1 MSNPVAKIV
10 DRHLKIWNTRNAA
23 DRITGIP
30 STYAEDVVVGE
41 PAAWL
46 SGFAGIE
53 YAIKAVQAQMPGMDL
68 AVTGP
73 DPDNGGHVYL
83 HLGARG
89 ERRQPRCQGPAC
101 DHREARTDPQ
111 SLRLF
116 RHLTF
121 RTRARAAP
129 GDIYLSYCLG
139 RIGTRC

>member
-41 PAAWL
+41 PAAWF

-53 YAIKAVQAQMPGMDL
+53 CAIKAVQAQMPGMDL

-73 DPDNGGHVYL
+73 IQTTGDMSTYTWAFAGKDGNPVVKGRDVITVKH
-83 HLGARG
+83 
-89 ERRQPRCQGPAC
+89 ERII
-101 DHREARTDPQ
+101 
-111 SLRLF
+111 SLYVFLD
-116 RHLTF
+116 T
-121 RTRARAAP
+121 
-129 GDIYLSYCLG
+129 
-139 RIGTRC
+139 